1 MTAPATTRAGH
12 LASALVEQYRLNPP
26 IHLRCMKRVRIKV
39 STTLRW
45 TRRIDEYSV
54 ELRRFDSASTEITL
68 LSAARHGY
76 TETQQ

>member
-1 MTAPATTRAGH
+1 
-12 LASALVEQYRLNPP
+12 
-26 IHLRCMKRVRIKV
+26 MKRVRIKV
-39 STTLRW
+39 
-45 TRRIDEYSV
+45 RIDEYSV